1 MKNYDVIIIG
11 GGMVGSSLACLLAKS
26 GVHVAV
32 IEAFEPKAFSD
43 TNPHDLRV
51 SAISHF
57 SHSVLKNAGAW
68 PFIHEMRAYPYE
80 KMHVWD
86 GTGDGKIHFDAAEIG
101 EAQLG
106 HIIENRLIQVGLV
119 EALQQ
124 YETADLICPARL
136 KNFTIDDNKVF
147 VTLDNNEELSASLI
161 VGADGARSH
170 VRDLA
175 KIPVNRNDYGQS
187 ALVTVVKTEES
198 HQNTAWQ
205 RFISTGPLAFLPL
218 DKDHCSIVW
227 TLPSDKVDAMLALT
241 DKQFKEKLGEAIEH
255 KLGTI
260 MSVAQRAAFP
270 LKGSQAESYIK
281 PNVALVG
288 DAAHTI
294 HPLAG
299 LGVNLGFKDAD
310 KLAEVLLSTSSI
322 KQMGAFNI
330 LRRYERARRGDNVI
344 TMKAMETFRSLFG
357 NTLSPVQRLRNM
369 GLNWINQNPTIKHV
383 FIRQAMGK

>member
-1 MKNYDVIIIG
+1 MKNYDVIVIG

-26 GVHVAV
+26 GIHVAI
-32 IEAFEPKAFSD
+32 IEAFEPQVFSHTD
-43 TNPHDLRV
+43 PHDLRV

-57 SHSVLKNAGAW
+57 SRSVLKNAGAW
-68 PFIHEMRAYPYE
+68 PFIQKMRTFPYE

-86 GTGDGKIHFDAAEIG
+86 GTGDGEIHFDAAEIG

-106 HIIENRLIQVGLV
+106 HIIENRLIQLGLI

-136 KNFTIDDNKVF
+136 KNFTTNDKKVF
-147 VTLDNNEELSASLI
+147 ATLDNNEELSASLI
-161 VGADGARSH
+161 VGADGARSI

-187 ALVTVVKTEES
+187 ALVTVVKTKKP
-198 HQNTAWQ
+198 HQSTAWQ
-205 RFISTGPLAFLPL
+205 RFIPTGPLAFLPL
-218 DKDHCSIVW
+218 DENHCSIVW
-227 TLPSDKVDAMLALT
+227 TLPSDKVDALLALT
-241 DKQFKEKLGEAIEH
+241 DEQFKEKLEEAIEH

-260 MSVAQRAAFP
+260 ISVAQRAAFP

-281 PNVALVG
+281 PNIALVG

-310 KLAEVLLSTSSI
+310 KLAEVLLSTSSTQ
-322 KQMGAFNI
+322 QMGNFNT

-344 TMKAMETFRSLFG
+344 TMKAMEAFRSLFG
-357 NTLSPVQRLRNM
+357 NTLSPVQRLRNI
-369 GLNWINQNPTIKHV
+369 GLSWINQNTTIKHA